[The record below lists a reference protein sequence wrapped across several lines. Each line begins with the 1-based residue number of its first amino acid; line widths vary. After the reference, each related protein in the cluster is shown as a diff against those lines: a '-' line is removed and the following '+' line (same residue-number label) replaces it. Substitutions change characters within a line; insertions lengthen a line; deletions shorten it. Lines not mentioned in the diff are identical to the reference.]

1 MKLEN
6 PVTLILSELL
16 SLIKTFSCLRHQ
28 QLLKNLNGVDTP
40 GYIPE
45 DLPVTPFAEAMHIAI
60 NEYLLSQRLVM
71 VDSDCVRFGC
81 NGTFTVKRQIDVE
94 AQALLVSDK
103 IAYKE
108 LILTRMHENTL
119 SEKATQEILSLLQP
133 TTMQPNHETL
143 ISQHPT
149 RSVSSV

>member
-71 VDSDCVRFGC
+71 VDSRLCSIRVQWHIHG
-81 NGTFTVKRQIDVE
+81 
-94 AQALLVSDK
+94 QATDRCRSP
-103 IAYKE
+103 
-108 LILTRMHENTL
+108 
-119 SEKATQEILSLLQP
+119 S
-133 TTMQPNHETL
+133 
-143 ISQHPT
+143 PT
-149 RSVSSV
+149 R